1 MDFLNNS
8 PKTFR
13 KLIVFLSVAVS
24 MTIFLS
30 WRAATCDAA
39 DLDDVLKAGKLRH
52 LGIPYANFV
61 TGGGDGMDVE
71 LVSLFASHLGVRYEF
86 VKTDWGSAI
95 GDLTGKKV
103 KPKGDD
109 IEVVKEVVA
118 IKGDVIA
125 SGMTVLPWRE
135 KAVAFSSPTFPTQVW
150 VIARADSPL
159 RPIKPTG
166 KTEGDIRAV
175 KNLFRHRTVLCKKN
189 TCLDPDLYNMESTEA
204 IVTLFSGALNE
215 LAPALINGEA
225 ELLLLD
231 MPDAIIALQKWPG
244 RIKILGPMTD
254 IQNMAVAFRKDSPRL
269 REKFNAF
276 LAQCKK
282 DGTYDRLVKKY
293 YPSVAAYYAG
303 FPKWKE
309 RMAQLER

>member
-1 MDFLNNS
+1 MDF
-8 PKTFR
+8 PKMLTTKYLKFFVV
-13 KLIVFLSVAVS
+13 LFFAVS
-24 MTIFLS
+24 ATLFLPGY
-30 WRAATCDAA
+30 ATTALAA
-39 DLDDVLKAGKLRH
+39 DLDEVLKEGKLRH

-71 LVSLFASHLGVRYEF
+71 LVSLFANHLGVKYEF

-103 KPKGDD
+103 KPKGNDV
-109 IEVVKEVVA
+109 EVLEEVPV
-118 IKGDVIA
+118 KGDVIA
-125 SGMTVLPWRE
+125 SGMTILPWRE

-159 RPIKPTG
+159 KPIKPTG
-166 KTEGDIRAV
+166 KAERDIQAV
-175 KNLFRHRTVLCKKN
+175 KSLFRHRTVLCKKN
-189 TCLDPDLYNMESTEA
+189 TCLDPDLYNMENTEA
-204 IVTLFSGALNE
+204 FVKLFGGALNE
-215 LAPALINGEA
+215 LAPALINGES

-254 IQNMAVAFRKDSPRL
+254 IQNMAVAFRKESPRL
-269 REKFNAF
+269 REKFNEF
-276 LAQCKK
+276 LVRCKK

-293 YPSVAAYYAG
+293 YPSVAAYYSG

>member
-1 MDFLNNS
+1 MDFLVHY
-8 PKTFR
+8 PARFR
-13 KLIVFLSVAVS
+13 KIFVFLALAFSA
-24 MTIFLS
+24 MLLIPRFATIA
-30 WRAATCDAA
+30 RAA
-39 DLDDVLKAGKLRH
+39 DLDEVLKAGKLRH

-71 LVSLFASHLGVRYEF
+71 LVALFADHLGVKYEF

-103 KPKGDD
+103 KPNGND
-109 IEVVKEVVA
+109 IEVLGEVD

-125 SGMTVLPWRE
+125 SGMTILPWRQ
-135 KAVAFSSPTFPTQVW
+135 KAVSFSSPTFPTQVW

-159 RPIKPTG
+159 KPIKPTG
-166 KTEGDIRAV
+166 SVEKDILAV
-175 KNLFRHRTVLCKKN
+175 KSLFRHRTVLCKKN
-189 TCLDPDLYNMESTEA
+189 TCLDPDLYNMESSEA
-204 IVTLFSGALNE
+204 VVKLFGGALNE
-215 LAPALINGEA
+215 LAPALINGES

-254 IQNMAVAFRKDSPRL
+254 LQNMAVAFRKDAPRL
-269 REKFNAF
+269 REKFNEF
-276 LAQCKK
+276 LVRCKK

-293 YPSVAAYYAG
+293 YPSVAAYYSG

>member
-1 MDFLNNS
+1 MKSLVVQVIAIATLLLL
-8 PKTFR
+8 PTF
-13 KLIVFLSVAVS
+13 SATAV
-24 MTIFLS
+24 
-30 WRAATCDAA
+30 AA
-39 DLDDVLKAGKLRH
+39 DLDEVLLAGKLRH

-71 LVSLFASHLGVRYEF
+71 LVARFADYLGVKYEF

-95 GDLTGKKV
+95 GDLTGKRV
-103 KPKGDD
+103 KPNGSDV
-109 IEVVKEVVA
+109 EVLGEVA

-125 SGMTVLPWRE
+125 SGMTVLPWRK

-159 RPIKPTG
+159 MPIKPTG
-166 KTEGDIRAV
+166 KVESDIGAV
-175 KNLFRHRTVLCKKN
+175 KSLFRQRTVLCKKN
-189 TCLDPDLYNMESTEA
+189 TCLDPDLYNMDSTEA
-204 IVTLFSGALNE
+204 QVKLFNGALNE

-254 IQNMAVAFRKDSPRL
+254 IQDMAVAFRKDSPKL
-269 REKFNAF
+269 REKFNEFMAT
-276 LAQCKK
+276 CKK

-309 RMAQLER
+309 KIAQLER

>member
-1 MDFLNNS
+1 MEFFEGS
-8 PKTFR
+8 PKKYLKSFVYLVISLT
-13 KLIVFLSVAVS
+13 S
-24 MTIFLS
+24 MLVLPPFPTTVL
-30 WRAATCDAA
+30 AA
-39 DLDDVLKAGKLRH
+39 DLDEVLLAGKLRH

-71 LVSLFASHLGVRYEF
+71 LVARFADYLGVKYEF

-103 KPKGDD
+103 KAKGNDV
-109 IEVVKEVVA
+109 EVIGEVAV
-118 IKGDVIA
+118 KGDVIA
-125 SGMTVLPWRE
+125 SGMTVLPWRQ
-135 KAVAFSSPTFPTQVW
+135 KAVAFSAPTFPTQVW

-159 RPIKPTG
+159 KPIKPTG
-166 KTEGDIRAV
+166 KVESDIRAV
-175 KNLFRHRTVLCKKN
+175 KSLFRQRSVLCKKN

-204 IVTLFSGALNE
+204 NVKLFGGALNE

-254 IQNMAVAFRKDSPRL
+254 IQDMAVAFRKDSPKL
-269 REKFNAF
+269 RGKFNEF
-276 LAQCKK
+276 LARCKK

-303 FPKWKE
+303 FPKWKD
-309 RMAQLER
+309 RIAQLER

>member
-1 MDFLNNS
+1 MDFPKLS
-8 PKTFR
+8 PKRYRNLF
-13 KLIVFLSVAVS
+13 VFLG
-24 MTIFLS
+24 IFISSLILFPRLGANAS
-30 WRAATCDAA
+30 AA
-39 DLDDVLKAGKLRH
+39 DLDEVLKAGKLRH

-71 LVSLFASHLGVRYEF
+71 LVSLFAKHLGVKYEF

-103 KPKGDD
+103 KPKGNDV
-109 IEVVKEVVA
+109 EVVEEVA

-159 RPIKPTG
+159 KPIKPTG

-175 KNLFRHRTVLCKKN
+175 KSLFRHRTVLCKKN

-269 REKFNAF
+269 REKFDAF
-276 LAQCKK
+276 LALCKR
-282 DGTYDRLVKKY
+282 DGTYDRLVKRY